1 MDMTAIKFG
10 ARVDGYRAGDV
21 VELPDDIAA
30 EYVDGG
36 VASLVADTPP
46 PIVEVPVEPAADGSA
61 DYAAEVEEKPKRV
74 TKPKD

>member
-46 PIVEVPVEPAADGSA
+46 IVEVPVEPAADGSA
-61 DYAAEVEEKPKRV
+61 DYVAEGVEKPKRV